1 MHAFYFF
8 DDSVSQLKDKIRY
21 GPTQQM
27 FCTVHG
33 SHGEITRMR
42 IEFLSK
48 PITDLFIWCARI
60 EFLTQPK
67 TKTDLFNWCA
77 RIEFLSKPKTKT
89 DLFI

>member
-1 MHAFYFF
+1 MHAFYLF
-8 DDSVSQLKDKIRY
+8 DNSVSQLKDNIRY

-42 IEFLSK
+42 IEFLSQPK
-48 PITDLFIWCARI
+48 TDLFIWGARK

-67 TKTDLFNWCA
+67 A
-77 RIEFLSKPKTKT
+77 I
-89 DLFI
+89 DLFIWGA